1 MFNGV
6 QEIAIYNKGRIAIP
20 AKFRDALSQYASPFL
35 CTTLKRRSHL
45 LLYPES
51 TWQAVSAQLMNLPT
65 SGKKV
70 LQQFQQLV
78 LGHMEKLEPDASGRI
93 LIPPRLRSLV
103 DFGDAKEVVMV
114 GRGDRLELWGKVRW
128 DAETNAIL
136 DMDPTMLEEE
146 LSQTD
151 LRI

>member
-1 MFNGV
+1 MHYFKKTQSSLV
-6 QEIAIYNKGRIAIP
+6 I
-20 AKFRDALSQYASPFL
+20 
-35 CTTLKRRSHL
+35 
-45 LLYPES
+45 PES